1 MIEESTLITILA
13 SIGIV
18 FVFSLLYAWNCGWN
32 AHKAEVARKE
42 MIVEAHNNWEA
53 MRGS

>member
-18 FVFSLLYAWNCGWN
+18 FVGSLLYAWNCGWN
-32 AHKAEVARKE
+32 AHKAEQARQE
-42 MIVEAHNNWEA
+42 MIAEAHLRWQELDP
-53 MRGS
+53 

>member
-18 FVFSLLYAWNCGWN
+18 FVASLLYAWNCGWN
-32 AHKAEVARKE
+32 AHKDEIKRQE
-42 MIVEAHNNWEA
+42 MIAEAHRGWEA
-53 MRGS
+53 MRSG